1 MQNKKGFHRP
11 GQTLDRSLWYQTL
24 LPIAF
29 QVDMV
34 NLLVNLKLDP
44 NLTDKRNRSPLD
56 EALHF
61 QHPRVSSFLKSL
73 GEKGAPD
80 AAPSKPRRAK
90 KAVDVQVRLGGK
102 NIRIWWGLT

>member
-1 MQNKKGFHRP
+1 
-11 GQTLDRSLWYQTL
+11 
-24 LPIAF
+24 
-29 QVDMV
+29 MV
-34 NLLVNLKLDP
+34 QLLVNLKLDP

-80 AAPSKPRRAK
+80 AAPSKPRRTK
-90 KAVDVQVRLGGK
+90 KAVDVQV
-102 NIRIWWGLT
+102 GLVSENLTI